1 MMIMEN
7 YLLPLIIGI
16 CALIIVVAVLLRIMS
31 KREQESLSEKLADQQ
46 EFLLREQEKME
57 LQRLQA
63 AQQLERTEMQQKRF
77 VEQQLQIV
85 GQQNKF
91 AESQALLAQQ
101 LKILES
107 NIFDT
112 LQDLR
117 GEQNSLARAARM
129 ENQASSDRLS
139 EQLDKRVERLADL
152 TDQKLEFIRNTV
164 DERLNESLE
173 QKFAQVS
180 QRLAEVHSGLGQ
192 IQGLSGGVDDLKRI
206 LSNVKT
212 RGIWGE
218 MQLGN
223 LLKDMLPAS
232 RFAENVEVRP
242 RSGLRVEYA
251 LMLPGQGEQQVL
263 LPIDAKFPQEDY
275 QRLQQARE
283 NGNNQDAETSLKQLE
298 RRLKAEAKDI
308 HDKYLCPPYSTDFG
322 IMYLPSEGLFSEAL
336 NMPGLADELQRKY
349 RVCIAGPTTLAALVN
364 SLQLGFRTLAVQ
376 KKTDEVWRLLANVKQ
391 DLAGLSAALEKN
403 AKKLEEAQTSLA
415 NANKYVNKLSR
426 RLNSIENLE
435 QPDGKKQVGLD
446 NAVQDDDNN

>member
-1 MMIMEN
+1 MIMEN

-85 GQQNKF
+85 EQQNKF
-91 AESQALLAQQ
+91 AESQALLAHQ

>member
-1 MMIMEN
+1 MEGQ
-7 YLLPLIIGI
+7 LVPWFLGIGVFI
-16 CALIIVVAVLLRIMS
+16 VAIVVVLRIIS
-31 KREQESLSEKLADQQ
+31 KKEQEQLAERIASQQ

-63 AQQLERTEMQQKRF
+63 AQQLERTEMQQKLF
-77 VEQQLQIV
+77 AQQQVQIAEQQ
-85 GQQNKF
+85 NRF
-91 AESQALLAQQ
+91 AENQALLNQQ
-101 LKILES
+101 LKNLEHS
-107 NIFDT
+107 LVET
-112 LQDLR
+112 LQDIR
-117 GEQNSLARAARM
+117 GEQNSLARATRM

-152 TDQKLEFIRNTV
+152 TDQKLEFIRTTV

-192 IQGLSGGVDDLKRI
+192 IQGLSGGVDDLKKI

-218 MQLGN
+218 LQLGN
-223 LLKDMLPAS
+223 LLKDMLPAA

-251 LMLPGQGEQQVL
+251 LILPGQGEQQVL

-283 NGNNQDAETSLKQLE
+283 QGNNQETELNLKQLE

-308 HDKYLCPPYSTDFG
+308 HDKYICPPYSTDFG
-322 IMYLPSEGLFSEAL
+322 VMYLPSEGLFAEAL
-336 NMPGLADELQRKY
+336 NLPGLADELQRKY
-349 RVCIAGPTTLAALVN
+349 RVCVAGPTTLAALVN

-376 KKTDEVWRLLANVKQ
+376 KRTDEVWRLLASVKQ

-403 AKKLEEAQTSLA
+403 AKKLEEAQSNLA

-426 RLNSIENLE
+426 RLKAVESLELEGENKSVDNE
-435 QPDGKKQVGLD
+435 QSVEEDADK
-446 NAVQDDDNN
+446 

>member
-1 MMIMEN
+1 MEN
-7 YLLPLIIGI
+7 HFFLLIGVI
-16 CALIIVVAVLLRIMS
+16 VALIMAVVFWLRSITS
-31 KREQESLSEKLADQQ
+31 REQEQLAQRLEAQQ
-46 EFLLREQEKME
+46 EFLLREQDKME
-57 LQRLQA
+57 QQRLMA

-77 VEQQLQIV
+77 VEQQLQIME
-85 GQQNKF
+85 QQNKF
-91 AESQALLAQQ
+91 AENQVLLAQQ
-101 LKILES
+101 MKNLEG
-107 NIFDT
+107 NIVDT

-117 GEQNSLARAARM
+117 GEQNTLARATRM
-129 ENQASSDRLS
+129 ENQATSDRLS
-139 EQLDKRVERLADL
+139 EQIDKRVERLADL
-152 TDQKLEFIRNTV
+152 TDQKLEFIRSTV

-192 IQGLSGGVDDLKRI
+192 IQGLSGCVDDLKRI

-218 MQLGN
+218 LQLGN
-223 LLKDMLPAS
+223 LLKDMLPAA

-251 LMLPGQGEQQVL
+251 LILPGQGEQQVL

-283 NGNNQDAETSLKQLE
+283 NGNSQDAETSLKQLE

-308 HDKYLCPPYSTDFG
+308 HDKYICPPYSTDFG
-322 IMYLPSEGLFSEAL
+322 VMYLPSEGLFAEAL
-336 NMPGLADELQRKY
+336 NLPGLSDELQRKY

-376 KKTDEVWRLLANVKQ
+376 KKTDEVWRLLAAVKQ
-391 DLAGLSAALEKN
+391 DLSSLSSALEKN

-415 NANKYVNKLSR
+415 NANKYVGKLSR
-426 RLNSIENLE
+426 RLNSIENLDHE
-435 QPDGKKQVGLD
+435 QS
-446 NAVQDDDNN
+446 AVKDKIECITEQDADKDE

>member
-1 MMIMEN
+1 MVIMES
-7 YLLPLIIGI
+7 YLMPLIFGI

-31 KREQESLSEKLADQQ
+31 KREQESLAERIADQQ

-63 AQQLERTEMQQKRF
+63 AQQLERTEMQQKSF

-85 GQQNKF
+85 EQQNKF

-101 LKILES
+101 LKSLEG
-107 NIFDT
+107 NIVDT

-117 GEQNSLARAARM
+117 GEQNSLARATRM

-218 MQLGN
+218 LQLGN

-251 LMLPGQGEQQVL
+251 LILPGDGEQQVL

-308 HDKYLCPPYSTDFG
+308 HDKYICPPYSTDFG
-322 IMYLPSEGLFSEAL
+322 IMYLPSEGLFAEAL

-349 RVCIAGPTTLAALVN
+349 RVCVAGPTTLAALVN

-391 DLAGLSAALEKN
+391 DLVGLSAALEKN
-403 AKKLEEAQTSLA
+403 AKKLDEAQISLA
-415 NANKYVNKLSR
+415 NANKYVGKLCR

-435 QPDGKKQVGLD
+435 QSNGEK
-446 NAVQDDDNN
+446 AVKDDSEQDVDDK